1 METWQALLY
10 GVVQGITEFLPVSS
24 SGHLRV
30 VQHFTGI
37 SEPQTLYDLGLHAAT
52 LAAVMLFFWRDLA
65 DMAAAPFRIPK
76 VVKVRGWIGLAGDSG
91 LRGVFFLGLASIP
104 TGIIGFTLGK
114 RLEGYAES
122 LHFVA
127 WAFVANAFVLF
138 ASKHVVLPLASKTR
152 LNKGFLGI
160 RWVDALVVGTF
171 QGVAVVRGIS
181 RSGSTIS
188 AGLMMGLDRE
198 TAGRFAFLLAIPA
211 IVGAEMVG
219 ISSAEEWPPVDWGML
234 ATGCVA
240 AFFTALASIK
250 VLMHIV
256 RQGSLHRFGWY
267 TLLLGLGLLAWLEWG
282 ASFQGGFSWPM

>member
-30 VQHFTGI
+30 VQYFTGI
-37 SEPQTLYDLGLHAAT
+37 TEPQTLYDLGLHAAT

-65 DMAAAPFRIPK
+65 DMAAAPFRIPA
-76 VVKVRGWIGLAGDSG
+76 VVKRRGWKGLAEDGG

-127 WAFVANAFVLF
+127 WAFVANAFILF

-234 ATGCVA
+234 ATGCIA

-256 RQGSLHRFGWY
+256 KQGSLHRFGWY

-282 ASFQGGFSWPM
+282 SSLQGGISWPM